1 MIQTVE
7 DIIQETYAFYNKS
20 VKRQRRLKEL
30 ASPTAKPTIEDTII
44 TDLDRVVKKTLKQGT
59 TFY

>member
-1 MIQTVE
+1 LIQTVE

-20 VKRQRRLKEL
+20 AKRQHRLKEL

-44 TDLDRVVKKTLKQGT
+44 TDLERVIEKTLEQGT
-59 TFY
+59 TSY

>member
-1 MIQTVE
+1 LIQTVE

-20 VKRQRRLKEL
+20 AKRQRRLKEL

-44 TDLDRVVKKTLKQGT
+44 TDLERVIEKTLEQGT
-59 TFY
+59 TSY